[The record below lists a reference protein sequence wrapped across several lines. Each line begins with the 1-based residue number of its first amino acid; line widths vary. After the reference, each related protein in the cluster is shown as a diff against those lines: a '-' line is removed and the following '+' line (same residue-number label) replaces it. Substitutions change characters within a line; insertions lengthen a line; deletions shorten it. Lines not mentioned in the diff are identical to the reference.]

1 MNITAATLTNM
12 VKWKNDNASLK
23 KIKDGMKRL
32 KKEASGV
39 LDNSITPRSAASSV
53 KMAKQA
59 AQAQVSAI
67 SKVYNQASKVKSGF
81 GTGMVGTQSTKD
93 WAAVTAAQM
102 KQMNSVGKT
111 QSEAA
116 RQAKEAALADKKRL
130 AYRKGLKEA
139 TDRDIAATMKLK
151 NMSLDIARLDKLSA
165 GEKLKA
171 VTAAKALSQQYREQR
186 LDMKELNFEA
196 KRLLQTTRAIARS
209 EAQARKQ
216 PRQPRQPAGAK
227 GGRFGLAAGTGIASI
242 GAMVGGF
249 AAYSAAES
257 STDRAMLIKQM
268 QKQNVESFEAQ
279 ALVRYA
285 KKNNITKDPIDLL
298 KDINEKKAEL
308 TEMGKVNPKTGE
320 IQNGGEFADLYE
332 KLLKKTSISMSDI
345 KAMSPTAFM
354 VQVVESGK
362 QLKKTTGEMTYFLE
376 SIDEGSLFMDA
387 FKDQGKELVGTWE
400 GMRSKGQLLTDEQ
413 IEQLVQLRAFGQAV
427 GQAGQTLGDRF
438 SIALSE
444 AIGGSEGVGKSMK
457 DLTPLI
463 EALGTAVGKL
473 TLLISWIVSKLP
485 FLKSQE
491 EIRADSIKNHQ
502 ENLTKGGIRQWIA
515 EVGRDGMKAY
525 NGSSSSLTPQAM
537 IPTASSL
544 QPTPYQASATYAA
557 PKQTINV
564 MPAPVSLNINGDELK
579 GVFNLISENKIQE
592 YNNNTMNDLLSSYPA
607 R

>member
-1 MNITAATLTNM
+1 MNITAATLRNVIKFDT
-12 VKWKNDNASLK
+12 DIQSLK
-23 KIKDGMKRL
+23 RVKEQMKKLR
-32 KKEASGV
+32 KESIGTV
-39 LDNSITPRSAASSV
+39 GSITPASANKAVASAKAVASQQ
-53 KMAKQA
+53 MAA
-59 AQAQVSAI
+59 ARKI
-67 SKVYNQASKVKSGF
+67 YGQASKVNS
-81 GTGMVGTQSTKD
+81 TGILGKPHKD
-93 WAAVTAAQM
+93 WLQTSLAQTKAM
-102 KQMNSVGKT
+102 QQTGKA
-111 QSEAA
+111 QQEAT
-116 RQAKEAALADKKRL
+116 RQAKEAALAEKKRL
-130 AYRKGLKEA
+130 AYRKALKEA

-151 NMSLDIARLDKLSA
+151 NMALDIGRMDKLSA

-171 VTAAKALSQQYREQR
+171 VQAAKALSQQYREQR

-196 KRLLQTTRAIARS
+196 KRLLQTTRAISRS

-216 PRQPRQPAGAK
+216 PHQPRQPAGAK
-227 GGRFGLAAGTGIASI
+227 GGRFGLAAGTGMAGI

-257 STDRAMLIKQM
+257 STGRAMLIKQM

-279 ALVRYA
+279 SLIRYA

-332 KLLKKTSISMSDI
+332 KLLKKTSVSMDDI
-345 KAMSPTAFM
+345 KAMSPTEFM

-362 QLKKTTGEMTYFLE
+362 QLKKTNAEMTYFLE
-376 SIDEGSLFMDA
+376 GVDDASLFFDA
-387 FKDQGKELVGTWE
+387 FKDQGKELVNTWE
-400 GMRSKGQLLTDEQ
+400 DMDRKGQLLTSSEV
-413 IEQLVQLRAFGQAV
+413 EQLVQLRAFGQAV

-485 FLKSQE
+485 FLKTQG

-525 NGSSSSLTPQAM
+525 QPYANSLSPQAM
-537 IPTASSL
+537 IPSASSL
-544 QPTPYQASATYAA
+544 QPTPYQASATYQT

-564 MPAPVSLNINGDELK
+564 LPATVNLNIDGNKLE
-579 GVFNLISENKIQE
+579 GVFSVLADNKIQE

>member
-1 MNITAATLTNM
+1 MIITAATLRNI
-12 VKWKNDNASLK
+12 VRYDNDIQSLK
-23 KIKDGMKRL
+23 RVKEQMKKLR
-32 KKEASGV
+32 KESIGTV
-39 LDNSITPRSAASSV
+39 GSITPASANKAV
-53 KMAKQA
+53 ANAKAVANQQMAA
-59 AQAQVSAI
+59 MN
-67 SKVYNQASKVKSGF
+67 KVYNQGNKVKSGF
-81 GTGMVGTQSTKD
+81 GTDMVGKASTKD
-93 WAAVTAAQM
+93 WAAVTAQQM

-116 RQAKEAALADKKRL
+116 RQEKEAALAEKKRL
-130 AYRKGLKEA
+130 AYRKALKEA

-151 NMSLDIARLDKLSA
+151 NMTLDIARMDKLST
-165 GEKLKA
+165 GEKMKA
-171 VTAAKALSQQYREQR
+171 VQAAKALTQQYREQR

-196 KRLLQTTRAIARS
+196 KRLLQTTRAISRS

-216 PRQPRQPAGAK
+216 PRQPAVGAK
-227 GGRFGLAAGTGIASI
+227 GGRFGLAAGTGMAGIA
-242 GAMVGGF
+242 AMAGGF

-268 QKQNVESFEAQ
+268 QKQDVESFEAQ

-298 KDINEKKAEL
+298 KDINEKKSEL
-308 TEMGKVNPKTGE
+308 QLMGKPNPRTGE

-332 KLLKKTSISMSDI
+332 KLLKPTGVTMKQI
-345 KAMSPTAFM
+345 KDWSPTEFM

-362 QLKKTTGEMTYFLE
+362 HLKKTNAEMVFFLE
-376 SIDEGSLFMDA
+376 GVDDASLFFDA
-387 FKDQGKELVGTWE
+387 FKDQGKELVGTWLD
-400 GMRSKGQLLTDEQ
+400 MRSKGQLLTDEQ

-444 AIGGSEGVGKSMK
+444 AIGGSEGVGKSLK

-485 FLKSQE
+485 FLRSQE

-502 ENLTKGGIRQWIA
+502 ENLTKGGMRQWIA
-515 EVGRDGMKAY
+515 EIGRDGMKAY
-525 NGSSSSLTPQAM
+525 SGSSSSSLTPQAM

-544 QPTPYQASATYAA
+544 QPTPYQASSQY
-557 PKQTINV
+557 Q
-564 MPAPVSLNINGDELK
+564 APVNHITVKPAEVKLNIDSGKLE
-579 GVFNLISENKIQE
+579 GVFSVVASEHVSN
-592 YNNNTMNDLLSSYPA
+592 YNEQVLNDINTSYLN

>member
-1 MNITAATLTNM
+1 MNITAATLRNI
-12 VKWKNDNASLK
+12 VKFDTDIQSLK
-23 KIKDGMKRL
+23 RVKEQMKKLR
-32 KKEASGV
+32 KESIGTVGSISPASANKAV
-39 LDNSITPRSAASSV
+39 ASAKAV
-53 KMAKQA
+53 ANHQLA
-59 AQAQVSAI
+59 AI
-67 SKVYNQASKVKSGF
+67 SKVYNQANKVKSGF
-81 GTGMVGTQSTKD
+81 GIGMVGKASTKD

-111 QSEAA
+111 QSEAT
-116 RQAKEAALADKKRL
+116 RQAKEAAQADKKRL
-130 AYRKGLKEA
+130 AYRKALKEA

-227 GGRFGLAAGTGIASI
+227 GGRFGLAAGTGMAGI

-257 STDRAMLIKQM
+257 STDRALLIKQM

-285 KKNNITKDPIDLL
+285 KMNNITKDPIDLL

-332 KLLKKTSISMSDI
+332 KLLKPTGVTMKQI
-345 KAMSPTAFM
+345 KDWSPTELM

-362 QLKKTTGEMTYFLE
+362 QLKKTNAEMVFFLE
-376 SIDEGSLFMDA
+376 GVDDASLFMDA
-387 FKDQGKELVGTWE
+387 FKDQGKQLVGTWE
-400 GMRSKGQLLTDEQ
+400 DMRSKGQLLTDEQ

-444 AIGGSEGVGKSMK
+444 AIGGSEGVGKSLK

-491 EIRADSIKNHQ
+491 EIKADSLKNHE
-502 ENLTKGGIRQWIA
+502 ENLKAGGIRQWIA

>member
-1 MNITAATLTNM
+1 MNITAATLRNI
-12 VKWKNDNASLK
+12 VKFDTDIQSLK
-23 KIKDGMKRL
+23 RVKEQMKKLR
-32 KKEASGV
+32 KESIGTVGSISPASANKAV
-39 LDNSITPRSAASSV
+39 ASAKAV
-53 KMAKQA
+53 ANHQLA
-59 AQAQVSAI
+59 AI
-67 SKVYNQASKVKSGF
+67 SKVYNQANKVKSGF
-81 GTGMVGTQSTKD
+81 GIGMVGKASTKD

-111 QSEAA
+111 QSEAT
-116 RQAKEAALADKKRL
+116 RQAKEAAQADKKRL
-130 AYRKGLKEA
+130 AYRKALKEA

-227 GGRFGLAAGTGIASI
+227 GGRFGLAAGTGMAGI

-257 STDRAMLIKQM
+257 STDRALLIKQM

-285 KKNNITKDPIDLL
+285 KMNNITKDPIDLL

-332 KLLKKTSISMSDI
+332 KLLKPTGVTMKQI
-345 KAMSPTAFM
+345 KDWSPTELM
-354 VQVVESGK
+354 VQVVESGQ
-362 QLKKTTGEMTYFLE
+362 QLKKTNAEMVFFLE
-376 SIDEGSLFMDA
+376 GVDDASLFMDA
-387 FKDQGKELVGTWE
+387 FKDQGKQLVGTWE
-400 GMRSKGQLLTDEQ
+400 DMRSKGQLLTDEQ

-444 AIGGSEGVGKSMK
+444 AIGGSEGVGKSLK

-491 EIRADSIKNHQ
+491 EIKADSLKNHE
-502 ENLTKGGIRQWIA
+502 ENLKAGGIRQWIA

>member
-1 MNITAATLTNM
+1 
-12 VKWKNDNASLK
+12 
-23 KIKDGMKRL
+23 
-32 KKEASGV
+32 
-39 LDNSITPRSAASSV
+39 
-53 KMAKQA
+53 MA
-59 AQAQVSAI
+59 AI

-102 KQMNSVGKT
+102 KQMNSVGKS

-130 AYRKGLKEA
+130 AYRKALKEA
-139 TDRDIAATMKLK
+139 TDRDITATMKLK
-151 NMSLDIARLDKLSA
+151 NMALDIGRMDKLSA

-171 VTAAKALSQQYREQR
+171 VQAAKALSQQYREQR

-196 KRLLQTTRAIARS
+196 KRLLQTTKAIARS

-216 PRQPRQPAGAK
+216 PRQPAVGAK

-268 QKQNVESFEAQ
+268 QKQDVESFEAQ

-298 KDINEKKAEL
+298 KDINEKKSEL
-308 TEMGKVNPKTGE
+308 QLMGKVNPRTGE
-320 IQNGGEFADLYE
+320 IQSGGEMVDLYE
-332 KLLKKTSISMSDI
+332 KLLKPTGVTMDQI
-345 KAMSPTAFM
+345 KNWSPTELM
-354 VQVVESGK
+354 VQVVDSGR
-362 QLKKTTGEMTYFLE
+362 QLKKTNAEMTYFLE

-387 FKDQGKELVGTWE
+387 FKDQGKLLVGTWE
-400 GMRSKGQLLTDEQ
+400 DMDRKGQLLTSSEV
-413 IEQLVQLRAFGQAV
+413 EQLVKLREFGQAV

-438 SIALSE
+438 SIALAS
-444 AIGGSEGVGKSMK
+444 AVGGSEGVGKSLK

-485 FLKSQE
+485 FLKTQE
-491 EIRADSIKNHQ
+491 EIRADSLKNHE

-525 NGSSSSLTPQAM
+525 QPYANSLSPQAM

-544 QPTPYQASATYAA
+544 QPTPYQASSQY
-557 PKQTINV
+557 Q
-564 MPAPVSLNINGDELK
+564 APVNHITVKPADVHISTDVGRLE
-579 GVFNLISENKIQE
+579 GVFSVLADNKIASFEERQ
-592 YNNNTMNDLLSSYPA
+592 MNDLMTSFSA

>member
-1 MNITAATLTNM
+1 MSVNIQAAVLTNL
-12 VKWKNDNASLK
+12 VKWRSDNASLK
-23 KIKDGMKRL
+23 KIKDDMKRL
-32 KKEASGV
+32 KKEASGI
-39 LDNSITPRSAASSV
+39 LDNSITPKSAAHGV

-59 AQAQVSAI
+59 AQSQVSAMK
-67 SKVYNQASKVKSGF
+67 KVYGSAGVKGGL
-81 GTGMVGTQSTKD
+81 GTGMLGKPSKD
-93 WAAVTAAQM
+93 WLSTSLAQTKAM
-102 KQMNSVGKT
+102 EQTGKS
-111 QSEAA
+111 Q
-116 RQAKEAALADKKRL
+116 QAQTKATKEAALAEKKRL
-130 AYRKGLKEA
+130 AYRKALKEA

-151 NMSLDIARLDKLSA
+151 NMALAIGRMDKLSA

-171 VTAAKALSQQYREQR
+171 VTAAKALTQQYREQR

-209 EAQARKQ
+209 EAHARKQ
-216 PRQPRQPAGAK
+216 PRQPAAGAK
-227 GGRFGLAAGTGIASI
+227 GGRFGLAAGTGMAGI

-332 KLLKKTSISMSDI
+332 RLLKKTGVSMKEI

-362 QLKKTTGEMTYFLE
+362 QLKKTNAEMTYFLE
-376 SIDEGSLFMDA
+376 GVDDASLFFDA
-387 FKDQGKELVGTWE
+387 FKDQGKELVGTWRD
-400 GMRSKGQLLTDEQ
+400 MRSKGQLLTDEQ
-413 IEQLVQLRAFGQAV
+413 IEQLVKLREFGQAV
-427 GQAGQTLGDRF
+427 GLAGQTLGDRF

-444 AIGGSEGVGKSMK
+444 AINGSEGVGKSMK

-502 ENLTKGGIRQWIA
+502 ENLTKGGIRQFIA
-515 EVGRDGMKAY
+515 ELGRDGMKAY

-537 IPTASSL
+537 IPSASSL
-544 QPTPYQASATYAA
+544 QPTPYQASSQY
-557 PKQTINV
+557 Q
-564 MPAPVSLNINGDELK
+564 APVNHITVKPADVHISTDVGRLEGIFS
-579 GVFNLISENKIQE
+579 VISENSIND
-592 YNNNTMNDLLSSYPA
+592 YNNNILNDINSSYLN

>member
-1 MNITAATLTNM
+1 MNITAATLRNI
-12 VKWKNDNASLK
+12 VKFDTDIQSLK
-23 KIKDGMKRL
+23 RVKEQMKKLR
-32 KKEASGV
+32 KESIGTVGSISPASASKAV
-39 LDNSITPRSAASSV
+39 ASAKAV
-53 KMAKQA
+53 ANHQLA
-59 AQAQVSAI
+59 AI
-67 SKVYNQASKVKSGF
+67 SKVYNQANKVKSGF
-81 GTGMVGTQSTKD
+81 PTGMVGKASTKD

-111 QSEAA
+111 QSEAT
-116 RQAKEAALADKKRL
+116 RQAKEAAQADKKRL
-130 AYRKGLKEA
+130 AYRKGLKGA

-216 PRQPRQPAGAK
+216 PRQPAVGAK
-227 GGRFGLAAGTGIASI
+227 GGRFGLAAGTGMAGI
-242 GAMVGGF
+242 GAMVGGY

-257 STDRAMLIKQM
+257 STGRAMLIKQM
-268 QKQNVESFEAQ
+268 QKQDVESFEAQ

-308 TEMGKVNPKTGE
+308 TEMGKVNPRTGE

-332 KLLKKTSISMSDI
+332 KLLKKTGISMADI

-362 QLKKTTGEMTYFLE
+362 QLKKTNAEMTYFLE
-376 SIDEGSLFMDA
+376 GVDDASLFFDA
-387 FKDQGKELVGTWE
+387 FKDQGEQLVGTWID
-400 GMRSKGQLLTDEQ
+400 MRSKGQLLTDEQ

-427 GQAGQTLGDRF
+427 GQAGQTLGDKF

-491 EIRADSIKNHQ
+491 EIKAASIKNHE

-515 EVGRDGMKAY
+515 ELGRDGMKAY
-525 NGSSSSLTPQAM
+525 QPVANSLTPQAM

-544 QPTPYQASATYAA
+544 QPTPYQASATYQT
-557 PKQTINV
+557 PKQTIQI
-564 MPAPVSLNINGDELK
+564 MPSPVQLNINGDELK
-579 GVFNLISENKIQE
+579 GLFNLVADNKIQE

>member
-1 MNITAATLTNM
+1 MVITAATLRNIVRYDT
-12 VKWKNDNASLK
+12 DIQSLK
-23 KIKDGMKRL
+23 RIKEQMKKLRKESIGTVGSISPASANKAVASAKAVASQQVAAARKIYG
-32 KKEASGV
+32 
-39 LDNSITPRSAASSV
+39 
-53 KMAKQA
+53 
-59 AQAQVSAI
+59 
-67 SKVYNQASKVKSGF
+67 QASKVKSGF

-130 AYRKGLKEA
+130 AYRKALKEA

-216 PRQPRQPAGAK
+216 PRQPAVGAK
-227 GGRFGLAAGTGIASI
+227 GGRFGLAAGTGMAGI
-242 GAMVGGF
+242 GAMVGGY
-249 AAYSAAES
+249 AAYQAAES

-285 KKNNITKDPIDLL
+285 KMNNITKDPIDLL

-332 KLLKKTSISMSDI
+332 KLLKPTGVTMKQI
-345 KAMSPTAFM
+345 KDWSPTELM

-362 QLKKTTGEMTYFLE
+362 QLKKTNAEMVFFLE
-376 SIDEGSLFMDA
+376 GVDDASLFMDA
-387 FKDQGKELVGTWE
+387 FKDQGKQLVGTWE
-400 GMRSKGQLLTDEQ
+400 DMRSKGQLLTNSE
-413 IEQLVQLRAFGQAV
+413 IEQLVKLREFGQAV

-444 AIGGSEGVGKSMK
+444 AIGGSEGVGKSLK

-491 EIRADSIKNHQ
+491 EIRAASIKNHE

-515 EVGRDGMKAY
+515 ELGRDGMKAY
-525 NGSSSSLTPQAM
+525 QPVANSLTPQAR

-544 QPTPYQASATYAA
+544 QPTPYQASATYQT
-557 PKQTINV
+557 PKQTIQI

-579 GVFNLISENKIQE
+579 GVFNLVADNKIQE

>member
-1 MNITAATLTNM
+1 MSVNIQAAVLTNM
-12 VKWKNDNASLK
+12 VKWRSDTASLK
-23 KIKDGMKRL
+23 KVRDEMKKL
-32 KKEASGV
+32 KASASGV
-39 LDNSITPRSAASSV
+39 LDNSITPRSAANSI
-53 KMAKQA
+53 KLAKQS
-59 AQAQVSAI
+59 AQAQVSAMK
-67 SKVYNQASKVKSGF
+67 KVYGSAGVKGSL
-81 GTGMVGTQSTKD
+81 GTGMLGKPQKD
-93 WAAVTAAQM
+93 WLQTSLAQTKAM
-102 KQMNSVGKT
+102 EQTGKA
-111 QSEAA
+111 Q
-116 RQAKEAALADKKRL
+116 QAQTKATKEAALAEKKRL
-130 AYRKGLKEA
+130 AYRKALKEA
-139 TDRDIAATMKLK
+139 TDRDITATMKLK

-186 LDMKELNFEA
+186 LDIKELNFEA

-216 PRQPRQPAGAK
+216 PRQPAVGAK
-227 GGRFGLAAGTGIASI
+227 GGRFGLAAGTGAASI

-257 STDRAMLIKQM
+257 STSRAMLIKQM
-268 QKQNVESFEAQ
+268 QKQDVESFEAQ
-279 ALVRYA
+279 ALVRYT

-308 TEMGKVNPKTGE
+308 TEMGKVNPHTGE

-332 KLLKKTSISMSDI
+332 KLLKKTSVSMDDI
-345 KAMSPTAFM
+345 KAMSPTEFM

-362 QLKKTTGEMTYFLE
+362 QLKKTNAEMTYFLE
-376 SIDEGSLFMDA
+376 GVDDASLFFDA
-387 FKDQGKELVGTWE
+387 FKDQGKQLVGTWE
-400 GMRSKGQLLTDEQ
+400 DMDRKGQLLTDEQ

-444 AIGGSEGVGKSMK
+444 AIGGSEGVGKSLK

-491 EIRADSIKNHQ
+491 EIKADSLKNHE
-502 ENLTKGGIRQWIA
+502 ENLKAGGIRQWIA
-515 EVGRDGMKAY
+515 EIGRDGMKAY
-525 NGSSSSLTPQAM
+525 QPYANSLSPQAM
-537 IPTASSL
+537 IPSTSSL
-544 QPTPYQASATYAA
+544 QPTPYQASSQY
-557 PKQTINV
+557 Q
-564 MPAPVSLNINGDELK
+564 APVNHITVKPADVKLNIDSGKLE
-579 GVFNLISENKIQE
+579 GVFSVIASEHVSN
-592 YNNNTMNDLLSSYPA
+592 YNEQVLNDINTSYLN

>member
-1 MNITAATLTNM
+1 MNITAATLRNI
-12 VKWKNDNASLK
+12 VKFDTDIQSLK
-23 KIKDGMKRL
+23 RVKEQMKKLR
-32 KKEASGV
+32 KESIGTVGSISPASASKAV
-39 LDNSITPRSAASSV
+39 ASAKAV
-53 KMAKQA
+53 ANHQLA
-59 AQAQVSAI
+59 AI
-67 SKVYNQASKVKSGF
+67 SKVYNQANKVKSGF
-81 GTGMVGTQSTKD
+81 PTGMVGKASTKD

-111 QSEAA
+111 QSEAT
-116 RQAKEAALADKKRL
+116 RQAKEAAQADKKRL

-216 PRQPRQPAGAK
+216 PRQPAVGAK
-227 GGRFGLAAGTGIASI
+227 GGRFGLAAGTGMAGI
-242 GAMVGGF
+242 GAMVGGY

-257 STDRAMLIKQM
+257 STGRAMLIKQM
-268 QKQNVESFEAQ
+268 QKQDVESFEAQ

-308 TEMGKVNPKTGE
+308 TEMGKVNPRTGE

-332 KLLKKTSISMSDI
+332 KLLKKTGISMADI

-362 QLKKTTGEMTYFLE
+362 QLKKTNAEMTYFLE
-376 SIDEGSLFMDA
+376 GVDDASLFFDA
-387 FKDQGKELVGTWE
+387 FKDQGEQLVGTWE
-400 GMRSKGQLLTDEQ
+400 DMRSKGQLLTNSE
-413 IEQLVQLRAFGQAV
+413 IEQLVKLREFGQAV

-491 EIRADSIKNHQ
+491 EIKAASIKNHE

-515 EVGRDGMKAY
+515 ELGRDGMKAY
-525 NGSSSSLTPQAM
+525 NGSSSSLTPQAI
-537 IPTASSL
+537 IPTKSSL
-544 QPTPYQASATYAA
+544 QPTPYQPSSAYAA

-564 MPAPVSLNINGDELK
+564 MPAPVSLQIDGNKLE
-579 GVFNLISENKIQE
+579 GVFNLISENNINS
-592 YNNNTMNDLLSSYPA
+592 YNDRQMNDLMTSYPA

>member
-1 MNITAATLTNM
+1 MNITAATLRNI
-12 VKWKNDNASLK
+12 VKFDTDIQSLK
-23 KIKDGMKRL
+23 RVKEQMKKLR
-32 KKEASGV
+32 KESIGTVGSISPASASKAV
-39 LDNSITPRSAASSV
+39 ASAKAV
-53 KMAKQA
+53 ANHQLA
-59 AQAQVSAI
+59 AI
-67 SKVYNQASKVKSGF
+67 SKVYNQANKVKSGF
-81 GTGMVGTQSTKD
+81 GTGMVGKASTKD

-111 QSEAA
+111 QSEAT
-116 RQAKEAALADKKRL
+116 RQAKEAAQADKKRL
-130 AYRKGLKEA
+130 AYRKALKEA

-227 GGRFGLAAGTGIASI
+227 GGRFGLAAGTGMAGI

-257 STDRAMLIKQM
+257 STDRALLIKQM

-298 KDINEKKAEL
+298 KDINEKKSEL
-308 TEMGKVNPKTGE
+308 QLMGKVNPRTGE
-320 IQNGGEFADLYE
+320 IQNGGEFSDLYE
-332 KLLKKTSISMSDI
+332 KLLKPTGVTMKQI
-345 KAMSPTAFM
+345 KDWSPTEFM

-362 QLKKTTGEMTYFLE
+362 QLKKTNAEMVFFLE
-376 SIDEGSLFMDA
+376 GVDDASLFMDA
-387 FKDQGKELVGTWE
+387 FKDQGKQLVNTWE
-400 GMRSKGQLLTDEQ
+400 DMRSKGQLLTNSE
-413 IEQLVQLRAFGQAV
+413 IEQLVKLREFGQAV

-438 SIALSE
+438 SIALAS
-444 AIGGSEGVGKSMK
+444 AVGGSEGVGKSMK

-485 FLKSQE
+485 FLRSQE

-525 NGSSSSLTPQAM
+525 QPYANNMTPQAM
-537 IPTASSL
+537 VPTASSL
-544 QPTPYQASATYAA
+544 QPTPYQASATYQT

-564 MPAPVSLNINGDELK
+564 MPSPVSLNINGDELK
-579 GVFNLISENKIQE
+579 GVFSLIADNKINS
-592 YNNNTMNDLLSSYPA
+592 YNDNVLNDINTSYLNK
-607 R
+607 

>member
-1 MNITAATLTNM
+1 MSINIRAATLTNL
-12 VKWKNDNASLK
+12 VKWRSDSTSLK
-23 KIKDGMKRL
+23 KIKDDMKKLR
-32 KKEASGV
+32 KEASGI
-39 LDNSITPRSAASSV
+39 LDNSITPRSANKAV
-53 KMAKQA
+53 ANAKAVANQQMAA
-59 AQAQVSAI
+59 MN
-67 SKVYNQASKVKSGF
+67 KVYNQGNKVKSGLPSML
-81 GTGMVGTQSTKD
+81 GKPSKD
-93 WAAVTAAQM
+93 WLQTSLLQS
-102 KQMNSVGKT
+102 KQMEQTGKA
-111 QSEAA
+111 Q
-116 RQAKEAALADKKRL
+116 QAQTKATKEAAIADKKRL
-130 AYRKGLKEA
+130 AYRKALKEA

-151 NMSLDIARLDKLSA
+151 NMTLDIARMDKLST
-165 GEKLKA
+165 GEKMKA
-171 VTAAKALSQQYREQR
+171 VQAAKALTQQYREQR

-196 KRLLQTTRAIARS
+196 KRLLQTTRAISRS

-216 PRQPRQPAGAK
+216 PRQPAVGAK
-227 GGRFGLAAGTGIASI
+227 GGRFGLAAGTGMAGIA
-242 GAMVGGF
+242 AMAGGF

-257 STDRAMLIKQM
+257 STSRAMLIKQM
-268 QKQNVESFEAQ
+268 QKQDVESFEAQ
-279 ALVRYA
+279 ALVQYSKR
-285 KKNNITKDPIDLL
+285 NNITKDPIDLL

-332 KLLKKTSISMSDI
+332 RLLKKTGISMSDI
-345 KAMSPTAFM
+345 KAMSPTEFM

-362 QLKKTTGEMTYFLE
+362 QLKKTNAEMVFFLE
-376 SIDEGSLFMDA
+376 GVDDASLFFDA
-387 FKDQGKELVGTWE
+387 FKDQGKELVGTWRD
-400 GMRSKGQLLTDEQ
+400 MRSKGQLLTDEQ

-444 AIGGSEGVGKSMK
+444 AIGGSEGVGKSLK

-525 NGSSSSLTPQAM
+525 SGSSSSLTPQAM

-544 QPTPYQASATYAA
+544 QPTPYQASSQY
-557 PKQTINV
+557 Q
-564 MPAPVSLNINGDELK
+564 APVNHITVKPADVHISTDVGRLE
-579 GVFNLISENKIQE
+579 GVFSVLADNKIAS
-592 YNNNTMNDLLSSYPA
+592 YNDRQINDLMTSYPA
-607 R
+607 Y

>member
-1 MNITAATLTNM
+1 MIITAATLRNVVRYDT
-12 VKWKNDNASLK
+12 DIQSLK
-23 KIKDGMKRL
+23 RIKEQMKKLRKESIGTVGSISPASANKAVASAKAVASQQVAAARKIYG
-32 KKEASGV
+32 
-39 LDNSITPRSAASSV
+39 
-53 KMAKQA
+53 
-59 AQAQVSAI
+59 
-67 SKVYNQASKVKSGF
+67 QASKVKSGF

-130 AYRKGLKEA
+130 AYRKALKEA

-151 NMSLDIARLDKLSA
+151 NMALDIGRMDKLSA

-171 VTAAKALSQQYREQR
+171 VQAAKALSQQYREQR

-216 PRQPRQPAGAK
+216 PRQPAVGAK
-227 GGRFGLAAGTGIASI
+227 GGRFGLAAGTGMAGI

-268 QKQNVESFEAQ
+268 QKQDVESFEAQ

-320 IQNGGEFADLYE
+320 IQNGGEFVDLYE
-332 KLLKKTSISMSDI
+332 KLLKKTGISMADI

-387 FKDQGKELVGTWE
+387 FKDQGKELVNTWE
-400 GMRSKGQLLTDEQ
+400 NMRSKGQLLTNSE
-413 IEQLVQLRAFGQAV
+413 IEQLVKLREFGQAV

-525 NGSSSSLTPQAM
+525 QPYANSLSPQAM
-537 IPTASSL
+537 IPTKSSL
-544 QPTPYQASATYAA
+544 QPTPYQASATYQT

-564 MPAPVSLNINGDELK
+564 MPAPVSIQIDGNKLE
-579 GVFNLISENKIQE
+579 GVFSVLADNKI
-592 YNNNTMNDLLSSYPA
+592 SSYNDNILNDINSSYLA
-607 R
+607 K

>member
-1 MNITAATLTNM
+1 MNITAATLRNI
-12 VKWKNDNASLK
+12 VKFDTDIQSLK
-23 KIKDGMKRL
+23 RVKEQMKKLR
-32 KKEASGV
+32 KESIGTVGSISPASASKAV
-39 LDNSITPRSAASSV
+39 ASAKAV
-53 KMAKQA
+53 ANHQLA
-59 AQAQVSAI
+59 AI
-67 SKVYNQASKVKSGF
+67 SKVYNQANKVKSGF
-81 GTGMVGTQSTKD
+81 GTGMVGKASTKD

-111 QSEAA
+111 QSEAT
-116 RQAKEAALADKKRL
+116 RQAKEAAQADKKRL
-130 AYRKGLKEA
+130 AYRKALKEA

-227 GGRFGLAAGTGIASI
+227 GGRFGLAAGTGMAGI
-242 GAMVGGF
+242 GAMVGGY
-249 AAYSAAES
+249 AAYQAAES

-308 TEMGKVNPKTGE
+308 TEMGKVNPRTGE
-320 IQNGGEFADLYE
+320 IQNGGNFADLYE
-332 KLLKKTSISMSDI
+332 KLLKKTGISMSDI
-345 KAMSPTAFM
+345 KAMSPTEFL

-362 QLKKTTGEMTYFLE
+362 QLKKTNAEMTYFLE

-387 FKDQGKELVGTWE
+387 FKDQGKELVGTWRD
-400 GMRSKGQLLTDEQ
+400 MRSKGQLLTNSE
-413 IEQLVQLRAFGQAV
+413 IEQLVKLREFGQAV

-438 SIALSE
+438 SIALAS
-444 AIGGSEGVGKSMK
+444 AVGGSEGVGKSMK

-491 EIRADSIKNHQ
+491 EIKADSLKNHE
-502 ENLTKGGIRQWIA
+502 ENLKAGGIRQWIA

-544 QPTPYQASATYAA
+544 QPTPYQPSSTYAA

-564 MPAPVSLNINGDELK
+564 MPAPVSLQIDGNKLE
-579 GVFNLISENKIQE
+579 GVFNLISENNINS
-592 YNNNTMNDLLSSYPA
+592 YNDRQMNDLMTSYPA

>member
-1 MNITAATLTNM
+1 MIITAATLRNI
-12 VKWKNDNASLK
+12 VKYDTDIQSLK
-23 KIKDGMKRL
+23 RAKELMKKLR
-32 KKEASGV
+32 KESIGTV
-39 LDNSITPRSAASSV
+39 GSITPASANKAVANAKAVASQQ
-53 KMAKQA
+53 MAAMGK
-59 AQAQVSAI
+59 I
-67 SKVYNQASKVKSGF
+67 YGQASKVKSGF
-81 GTGMVGTQSTKD
+81 ATGMVGKVSSKD
-93 WAAVTAAQM
+93 WAAVTAQQM

-116 RQAKEAALADKKRL
+116 RQAKEAALAEKKRL
-130 AYRKGLKEA
+130 AYRKALKEA

-151 NMSLDIARLDKLSA
+151 NMTLDIARMDKLST
-165 GEKLKA
+165 GEKMKA
-171 VTAAKALSQQYREQR
+171 VQAAKALTQQYREQR

-196 KRLLQTTRAIARS
+196 KRLLQTTRAISRS

-216 PRQPRQPAGAK
+216 PRQPAVGAK
-227 GGRFGLAAGTGIASI
+227 GGRFGLAAGTGMAGIA
-242 GAMVGGF
+242 AMAGGY

-268 QKQNVESFEAQ
+268 QKQDVESFEAQ

-298 KDINEKKAEL
+298 KDINEKKSEL
-308 TEMGKVNPKTGE
+308 QLMGKPNPRTGE

-332 KLLKKTSISMSDI
+332 KLLKPTGVTMKQI
-345 KAMSPTAFM
+345 KDWSPTEFM

-362 QLKKTTGEMTYFLE
+362 KLKKTNAEMVFFLE
-376 SIDEGSLFMDA
+376 GVDDASLFFDA

-400 GMRSKGQLLTDEQ
+400 DMRSKGQLLTDEQ

-444 AIGGSEGVGKSMK
+444 AIGGSEGVGKSLK

-463 EALGTAVGKL
+463 ESLGTAVGKL

-485 FLKSQE
+485 FLKTQE

-515 EVGRDGMKAY
+515 EMGRDGMKAY
-525 NGSSSSLTPQAM
+525 SGSSSSLTPQAM

-544 QPTPYQASATYAA
+544 QPTPYQASSQY
-557 PKQTINV
+557 Q
-564 MPAPVSLNINGDELK
+564 APVNHITVKPADVHISTDVGRLE
-579 GVFNLISENKIQE
+579 GVFSVLADNKIAS
-592 YNNNTMNDLLSSYPA
+592 YNDRQINDLMTSYPA
-607 R
+607 Y

>member
-1 MNITAATLTNM
+1 MNITAATLRNVIKFDT
-12 VKWKNDNASLK
+12 DIQSLK
-23 KIKDGMKRL
+23 KVKEQMKKLR
-32 KKEASGV
+32 KESIGTVGSISPASANKV
-39 LDNSITPRSAASSV
+39 ISSAKAV
-53 KMAKQA
+53 A
-59 AQAQVSAI
+59 AQQMSAI
-67 SKVYNQASKVKSGF
+67 SKVYNQANKVKSSF
-81 GTGMVGTQSTKD
+81 GTGMVGTPSTKD

-111 QSEAA
+111 QSEAT
-116 RQAKEAALADKKRL
+116 RQAKEAAIADKKRL
-130 AYRKGLKEA
+130 AYRKALKEA

-151 NMSLDIARLDKLSA
+151 NMALDIGKMDKLSA

-171 VTAAKALSQQYREQR
+171 VTAAKALTQQYREQR

-216 PRQPRQPAGAK
+216 PRQPAGAK
-227 GGRFGLAAGTGIASI
+227 GGRFGLAAGTGMAGI
-242 GAMVGGF
+242 GAMVGGY

-257 STDRAMLIKQM
+257 STNRAMLIKQM

-279 ALVRYA
+279 SLIRYA

-332 KLLKKTSISMSDI
+332 RLLKKTGISMADI
-345 KAMSPTAFM
+345 KAMSPTEFM

-362 QLKKTTGEMTYFLE
+362 QLKKTNAEMTYFLE
-376 SIDEGSLFMDA
+376 GVDDASLFMDA
-387 FKDQGKELVGTWE
+387 FKDQGKQLVGTWE
-400 GMRSKGQLLTDEQ
+400 DMRDKGQLLTNSE
-413 IEQLVQLRAFGQAV
+413 IEQLVKLREFGQAV

-463 EALGTAVGKL
+463 ESLGTAVGKL

-485 FLKSQE
+485 FLKSQG
-491 EIRADSIKNHQ
+491 EIRAASLKTHQ

-525 NGSSSSLTPQAM
+525 QPYANSLSPQAM

-544 QPTPYQASATYAA
+544 QPQPYQPSAAYT
-557 PKQTINV
+557 
-564 MPAPVSLNINGDELK
+564 APVNHITVKPADVHISTDVGRLE
-579 GVFNLISENKIQE
+579 GVFSVLADNKIASYDERQ
-592 YNNNTMNDLLSSYPA
+592 MNDLMTSFSA

>member
-1 MNITAATLTNM
+1 MNITAATLRNI
-12 VKWKNDNASLK
+12 VKFDTDIQSLK
-23 KIKDGMKRL
+23 RVKEQMKKLR
-32 KKEASGV
+32 KESIGTVGSISPASASKAV
-39 LDNSITPRSAASSV
+39 ASAKAV
-53 KMAKQA
+53 ANHQLA
-59 AQAQVSAI
+59 AI
-67 SKVYNQASKVKSGF
+67 SKVYNQANKVKSGF
-81 GTGMVGTQSTKD
+81 PTGMVGKASTKD

-111 QSEAA
+111 QSEAT
-116 RQAKEAALADKKRL
+116 RQAKEAAQADKKRL

-216 PRQPRQPAGAK
+216 PRQPAVGAK
-227 GGRFGLAAGTGIASI
+227 GGRFGLAAGTGMAGI
-242 GAMVGGF
+242 GAMVGGY

-257 STDRAMLIKQM
+257 STGRAMLIKQM
-268 QKQNVESFEAQ
+268 QKQDVESFEAQ

-308 TEMGKVNPKTGE
+308 TEMGKVNPRTGE

-332 KLLKKTSISMSDI
+332 KLLKKTGISMADI

-362 QLKKTTGEMTYFLE
+362 QLKKTNAEMTYFLE
-376 SIDEGSLFMDA
+376 GVDDASLFFDA
-387 FKDQGKELVGTWE
+387 FKDQGEQLVGTWID
-400 GMRSKGQLLTDEQ
+400 MRSKGQLLTDEQ

-427 GQAGQTLGDRF
+427 GQAGQTLGDKF

-491 EIRADSIKNHQ
+491 EIKAASIKNHE

-515 EVGRDGMKAY
+515 ELGRDGMKAY
-525 NGSSSSLTPQAM
+525 QPVANSLTPQAM

-544 QPTPYQASATYAA
+544 QPTPYQASATYQT
-557 PKQTINV
+557 PKQTIQI
-564 MPAPVSLNINGDELK
+564 MPSPVQLNINGDELK
-579 GVFNLISENKIQE
+579 GLFNLVADNKIQE

>member
-1 MNITAATLTNM
+1 MSVNIQAAVLTNM
-12 VKWKNDNASLK
+12 VRWRSDTASLK
-23 KIKDGMKRL
+23 KIKDEMKKL
-32 KKEASGV
+32 KASASGI
-39 LDNSITPRSAASSV
+39 LDNAVSPRSAANSV
-53 KMAKQA
+53 EIAKQS
-59 AQAQVSAI
+59 AQAQVSAMK
-67 SKVYNQASKVKSGF
+67 KVYGSAGAKANLSSGML
-81 GTGMVGTQSTKD
+81 GKPHKD
-93 WAAVTAAQM
+93 WLETSLAQTAAMEQT
-102 KQMNSVGKT
+102 GKAQQAQT
-111 QSEAA
+111 KA
-116 RQAKEAALADKKRL
+116 AKEAAIADKKRL
-130 AYRKGLKEA
+130 AYRKALKEA

-151 NMSLDIARLDKLSA
+151 NMTLDIARMDKLST
-165 GEKLKA
+165 GEKMKA
-171 VTAAKALSQQYREQR
+171 VQAAKALTQQYREQR

-196 KRLLQTTRAIARS
+196 KRLLQTTRAISRS

-216 PRQPRQPAGAK
+216 PRQPAVGAK
-227 GGRFGLAAGTGIASI
+227 GGRFGLAAGTGMAGIA
-242 GAMVGGF
+242 AMAGGF

-257 STDRAMLIKQM
+257 STSRAMLIKQM

-279 ALVRYA
+279 SLIRYA
-285 KKNNITKDPIDLL
+285 SKNNITKDPIDLL

-332 KLLKKTSISMSDI
+332 KLLKKTGISMADI
-345 KAMSPTAFM
+345 KAMSPTEFM

-362 QLKKTTGEMTYFLE
+362 QLKKTNAEMVFFLE
-376 SIDEGSLFMDA
+376 GVDDASLFMDA
-387 FKDQGKELVGTWE
+387 FKDQGKELVGTWRD
-400 GMRSKGQLLTDEQ
+400 MRSKGQLLTDEQ

-444 AIGGSEGVGKSMK
+444 AIGGSEGVGKSLK

-525 NGSSSSLTPQAM
+525 SGSSSSLTPQAM
-537 IPTASSL
+537 IPTASSSL
-544 QPTPYQASATYAA
+544 QPTPYQASATYQT

-564 MPAPVSLNINGDELK
+564 LPAPVSLNIDGNKLE
-579 GVFNLISENKIQE
+579 GVFNLISENNINS
-592 YNNNTMNDLLSSYPA
+592 YNDRQMNDLMTSYPA

>member
-1 MNITAATLTNM
+1 MNITAATLRNVIKFDT
-12 VKWKNDNASLK
+12 DIQSLK
-23 KIKDGMKRL
+23 RVKEHMKKL
-32 KKEASGV
+32 KASSSGI
-39 LDNSITPRSAASSV
+39 LGNSITPKSAANSV
-53 KMAKQA
+53 KMAKQSA
-59 AQAQVSAI
+59 EAQVSAMK
-67 SKVYNQASKVKSGF
+67 KVYGSAGVKGGF
-81 GTGMVGTQSTKD
+81 GTGVLGKPSKD
-93 WAAVTAAQM
+93 WLQTSLLQS
-102 KQMNSVGKT
+102 KQMQQTGKA
-111 QSEAA
+111 QQEAT
-116 RQAKEAALADKKRL
+116 RQAKEAVQADKKRV
-130 AYRKGLKEA
+130 AYRKALKEA

-227 GGRFGLAAGTGIASI
+227 GGRFGLAAGTGMAGI

-268 QKQNVESFEAQ
+268 QKQDVESFEAQ

-298 KDINEKKAEL
+298 KDINEKKSEL
-308 TEMGKVNPKTGE
+308 QLMGKVNPRTGE
-320 IQNGGEFADLYE
+320 IQNGGEFSDLYE
-332 KLLKKTSISMSDI
+332 KLLKPTGVTMKQI
-345 KAMSPTAFM
+345 KDWSPTAFM

-362 QLKKTTGEMTYFLE
+362 QLKKTNAEMTYFLE

-387 FKDQGKELVGTWE
+387 FKDQGKQLVGTWE
-400 GMRSKGQLLTDEQ
+400 DMDRKGQLLTSSEV
-413 IEQLVQLRAFGQAV
+413 EQLVKLREFGQAV

-444 AIGGSEGVGKSMK
+444 AIGGSEGVGKSLK

-491 EIRADSIKNHQ
+491 EIKADSLKNHE

-515 EVGRDGMKAY
+515 ELGRDGMKAY
-525 NGSSSSLTPQAM
+525 QPVANSLTPQA
-537 IPTASSL
+537 
-544 QPTPYQASATYAA
+544 
-557 PKQTINV
+557 
-564 MPAPVSLNINGDELK
+564 
-579 GVFNLISENKIQE
+579 
-592 YNNNTMNDLLSSYPA
+592 
-607 R
+607 

>member
-1 MNITAATLTNM
+1 MNITAATLRNI
-12 VKWKNDNASLK
+12 VKFDTDIQSLK
-23 KIKDGMKRL
+23 RVKEQMKKLR
-32 KKEASGV
+32 KESIGTVGSISPASANKAV
-39 LDNSITPRSAASSV
+39 ASAKAV
-53 KMAKQA
+53 ANQQMA
-59 AQAQVSAI
+59 AI
-67 SKVYNQASKVKSGF
+67 SKVYNQANKVKSGF
-81 GTGMVGTQSTKD
+81 GTGMVGKASTKD

-111 QSEAA
+111 QSEAT
-116 RQAKEAALADKKRL
+116 RQAKEAAQADKKRL
-130 AYRKGLKEA
+130 AYRKALKEA
-139 TDRDIAATMKLK
+139 TDRDITATMKLK
-151 NMSLDIARLDKLSA
+151 NMALDIGRMDKLSA

-209 EAQARKQ
+209 EAHARKQ
-216 PRQPRQPAGAK
+216 PRQPVDAK
-227 GGRFGLAAGTGIASI
+227 GGRFGLAAGTGMAGI

-279 ALVRYA
+279 ALIRYA

-308 TEMGKVNPKTGE
+308 TEMGKVNPRTGE

-332 KLLKKTSISMSDI
+332 KLLKKTGISMSDI
-345 KAMSPTAFM
+345 KAMSPTEFM

-362 QLKKTTGEMTYFLE
+362 QLKKTNAEMVFFLE
-376 SIDEGSLFMDA
+376 GVDDASLFMDA
-387 FKDQGKELVGTWE
+387 FKDQGRQLVGTWE
-400 GMRSKGQLLTDEQ
+400 DMRSKGQLLTNSE
-413 IEQLVQLRAFGQAV
+413 IEQLVKLREFGQAV

-444 AIGGSEGVGKSMK
+444 AIGGSEGVGKSLK

-485 FLKSQE
+485 FLRSQE

-525 NGSSSSLTPQAM
+525 QPYANNMTPQVM

-544 QPTPYQASATYAA
+544 QPTPYQASSQY
-557 PKQTINV
+557 Q
-564 MPAPVSLNINGDELK
+564 APVNHITVKPADVKLNIDSGKLE
-579 GVFNLISENKIQE
+579 GVFSVIASEHVSN
-592 YNNNTMNDLLSSYPA
+592 YNEQVLNDINTSYLN

>member
-1 MNITAATLTNM
+1 MIITAATLRNI
-12 VKWKNDNASLK
+12 VKYDTDIQSLK
-23 KIKDGMKRL
+23 RVKEQMKKLR
-32 KKEASGV
+32 KESIGTVGSISPASASKAV
-39 LDNSITPRSAASSV
+39 ASAKAVASQQ
-53 KMAKQA
+53 M
-59 AQAQVSAI
+59 SAI
-67 SKVYNQASKVKSGF
+67 SKVYNQANKVKSGF
-81 GTGMVGTQSTKD
+81 GTGMVGKASTKD

-116 RQAKEAALADKKRL
+116 RQAKEAAQADKKRL
-130 AYRKGLKEA
+130 AYRKALKEA

-216 PRQPRQPAGAK
+216 PRQPAVGAK
-227 GGRFGLAAGTGIASI
+227 GGRFGLAAGTGMAGI

-332 KLLKKTSISMSDI
+332 RLLKKTGISMSDI
-345 KAMSPTAFM
+345 KAMSPTEFM

-362 QLKKTTGEMTYFLE
+362 QLKKTNAELVFFLE
-376 SIDEGSLFMDA
+376 GVDDASLFMDA
-387 FKDQGKELVGTWE
+387 FKDQGKELVNTWE
-400 GMRSKGQLLTDEQ
+400 DMRSKGQLLTDEQ

-485 FLKSQE
+485 FLKTQE
-491 EIRADSIKNHQ
+491 EIKADSIKNHQ

-525 NGSSSSLTPQAM
+525 QPYANSLSPQAM
-537 IPTASSL
+537 IPTTSSL

-579 GVFNLISENKIQE
+579 GVFNLVADNKIQE

>member
-1 MNITAATLTNM
+1 MVITAATLRNIVRYDTDIQSLNRIKEQM
-12 VKWKNDNASLK
+12 KKLRKESIGTVGSISPASANK
-23 KIKDGMKRL
+23 AVASAKAVASQQVAAARKIYG
-32 KKEASGV
+32 
-39 LDNSITPRSAASSV
+39 
-53 KMAKQA
+53 
-59 AQAQVSAI
+59 
-67 SKVYNQASKVKSGF
+67 QASKVKSGF

-130 AYRKGLKEA
+130 AYRKALKEA

-227 GGRFGLAAGTGIASI
+227 GGRFGLAAGTGMAGI

-249 AAYSAAES
+249 AAYQAAES

-285 KKNNITKDPIDLL
+285 KMNNITKDPIDLL

-332 KLLKKTSISMSDI
+332 RLLKKTGVSMKEI

-362 QLKKTTGEMTYFLE
+362 QLKKTNAEMTYFLE

-387 FKDQGKELVGTWE
+387 FKDQGKQLVGTWE
-400 GMRSKGQLLTDEQ
+400 DMRSKGQLLTNSE
-413 IEQLVQLRAFGQAV
+413 IEQLVKLREFGQAV

-525 NGSSSSLTPQAM
+525 QPYANSLSPQAM
-537 IPTASSL
+537 IPTKSSL
-544 QPTPYQASATYAA
+544 QPTPYQASATYQT

-564 MPAPVSLNINGDELK
+564 MPAPVSIQIDGNKLE
-579 GVFNLISENKIQE
+579 GVFSLIADNKI
-592 YNNNTMNDLLSSYPA
+592 SSYNDNILNDINSSYLA
-607 R
+607 K

>member
-1 MNITAATLTNM
+1 MIITAATLRNI
-12 VKWKNDNASLK
+12 VKFDTDIQSLK
-23 KIKDGMKRL
+23 RVKEQMKKLR
-32 KKEASGV
+32 KESIGTVGSISPASASKAV
-39 LDNSITPRSAASSV
+39 ASAKAV
-53 KMAKQA
+53 ANHQLA
-59 AQAQVSAI
+59 AI
-67 SKVYNQASKVKSGF
+67 SKVYNQANKVKSGF
-81 GTGMVGTQSTKD
+81 GTGMVGKASTKD

-111 QSEAA
+111 QSEAT
-116 RQAKEAALADKKRL
+116 RQAKEAAQADKKRL
-130 AYRKGLKEA
+130 AYRKALKEA

-227 GGRFGLAAGTGIASI
+227 GGRFGLAAGTGMAGI

-257 STDRAMLIKQM
+257 STDRALLIKQM

-298 KDINEKKAEL
+298 KDINEKKSEL
-308 TEMGKVNPKTGE
+308 QLMGKVNPRTGE
-320 IQNGGEFADLYE
+320 IQNGGEFSDLYE
-332 KLLKKTSISMSDI
+332 KLLKPTGVTMKQI
-345 KAMSPTAFM
+345 KDWSPTEFM

-362 QLKKTTGEMTYFLE
+362 QLKKTNAEMVFFLE
-376 SIDEGSLFMDA
+376 GVDDASLFMDA
-387 FKDQGKELVGTWE
+387 FKDQGKQLVNTWE
-400 GMRSKGQLLTDEQ
+400 DMRSKGQLLTNSE
-413 IEQLVQLRAFGQAV
+413 IEQLVKLREFGQAV

-444 AIGGSEGVGKSMK
+444 AIGGSEGVGKSLK

-485 FLKSQE
+485 FLRSQE

-525 NGSSSSLTPQAM
+525 QPYANNMTPQAM
-537 IPTASSL
+537 VPTASSL
-544 QPTPYQASATYAA
+544 QPTPYQASSQY
-557 PKQTINV
+557 Q
-564 MPAPVSLNINGDELK
+564 APVNHITVKPADVHISTDVGRLE
-579 GVFNLISENKIQE
+579 GVFSVISENSINS
-592 YNNNTMNDLLSSYPA
+592 YNDRQLNDLMTSYPA

>member
-1 MNITAATLTNM
+1 MIITAATLRNI
-12 VKWKNDNASLK
+12 VRYDNDIQSLK
-23 KIKDGMKRL
+23 RVKEQMKKLR
-32 KKEASGV
+32 KESIGTV
-39 LDNSITPRSAASSV
+39 GSITPASANKAV
-53 KMAKQA
+53 ANAKAVANQQMAA
-59 AQAQVSAI
+59 MN
-67 SKVYNQASKVKSGF
+67 KVYNQGNKVKSGF

-116 RQAKEAALADKKRL
+116 RQAKEVALAEKKRL
-130 AYRKGLKEA
+130 AYRKARKEA

-151 NMSLDIARLDKLSA
+151 NMTLDIARMDKLST
-165 GEKLKA
+165 GEKMKA
-171 VTAAKALSQQYREQR
+171 VQAAKALTQQYREQR

-196 KRLLQTTRAIARS
+196 KRLLQTTRAISRS

-216 PRQPRQPAGAK
+216 PRQPAVGAK
-227 GGRFGLAAGTGIASI
+227 GGRFGLAAGTGMAGIA
-242 GAMVGGF
+242 AMAGGY

-257 STDRAMLIKQM
+257 STDRAMLIKQI
-268 QKQNVESFEAQ
+268 QKQDVESFEAQ

-298 KDINEKKAEL
+298 KDINEKKSEL
-308 TEMGKVNPKTGE
+308 QLMGKVNPRTGE

-332 KLLKKTSISMSDI
+332 KLLKPTGVTMKQI
-345 KAMSPTAFM
+345 KDWSPTEFLI
-354 VQVVESGK
+354 QVVDSGK
-362 QLKKTTGEMTYFLE
+362 QLKKTNAEMTYFLE
-376 SIDEGSLFMDA
+376 GVDDASLFLGA
-387 FKDQGKELVGTWE
+387 FKDQGKELVNTWE
-400 GMRSKGQLLTDEQ
+400 DMRSKGQLLTSSEV
-413 IEQLVQLRAFGQAV
+413 EQLVQLRAFGQAV

-444 AIGGSEGVGKSMK
+444 AIGGSEGVGKSLK

-485 FLKSQE
+485 FLKTQE

-515 EVGRDGMKAY
+515 EIGRDGMKAY
-525 NGSSSSLTPQAM
+525 SGSSSSLTPQAM
-537 IPTASSL
+537 IPTASSSL
-544 QPTPYQASATYAA
+544 QPTPYQASSQY
-557 PKQTINV
+557 Q
-564 MPAPVSLNINGDELK
+564 APVNHITVKPADVHISTDVGRLE
-579 GVFNLISENKIQE
+579 GVFSVLADNKIQE

>member
-1 MNITAATLTNM
+1 MIITAATLRNIIKFDT
-12 VKWKNDNASLK
+12 DIQSLK
-23 KIKDGMKRL
+23 KVKEQMKKLR
-32 KKEASGV
+32 KE
-39 LDNSITPRSAASSV
+39 SSV
-53 KMAKQA
+53 GTVGSISPASANKTVASAKAVASQQMA
-59 AQAQVSAI
+59 AI
-67 SKVYNQASKVKSGF
+67 SKVYNQASKIKSGF
-81 GTGMVGTQSTKD
+81 GTGMVGTPSTKD

-116 RQAKEAALADKKRL
+116 RQAKEAALAEKRRVV
-130 AYRKGLKEA
+130 YRKALKEA

-151 NMSLDIARLDKLSA
+151 NMALDIGRMNKLSA

-171 VTAAKALSQQYREQR
+171 VQAAKALTQQYREQR

-196 KRLLQTTRAIARS
+196 KRLLQTTRAISRS

-216 PRQPRQPAGAK
+216 PRQPAVGAK
-227 GGRFGLAAGTGIASI
+227 GGRFGLAAGTGMAGI
-242 GAMVGGF
+242 GAMVGGY
-249 AAYSAAES
+249 AAYQAAES

-279 ALVRYA
+279 SLIRYA
-285 KKNNITKDPIDLL
+285 IKNNITKDPIDLL

-332 KLLKKTSISMSDI
+332 RLLKKTGISMADI
-345 KAMSPTAFM
+345 KAMSPTEFM

-362 QLKKTTGEMTYFLE
+362 QLKKTNAEMTYFLE
-376 SIDEGSLFMDA
+376 GVDDASLFMDA
-387 FKDQGKELVGTWE
+387 FKDQGKLLVGTWE
-400 GMRSKGQLLTDEQ
+400 DMDRKGQLLTNSE
-413 IEQLVQLRAFGQAV
+413 IEQLVKLREFGQAV
-427 GQAGQTLGDRF
+427 GAAGQTLGDRF
-438 SIALSE
+438 SLALSE
-444 AIGGSEGVGKSMK
+444 AIGGSMGVGKSMK

-491 EIRADSIKNHQ
+491 EIKADSLKNH
-502 ENLTKGGIRQWIA
+502 EANLKAGGIRQFLA
-515 EVGRDGMKAY
+515 EIGRDGMKAY

-544 QPTPYQASATYAA
+544 QPTPYQASSQYT
-557 PKQTINV
+557 
-564 MPAPVSLNINGDELK
+564 APVNHITVKPADVHISTDVGRLEGIFS
-579 GVFNLISENKIQE
+579 VISENSIND
-592 YNNNTMNDLLSSYPA
+592 YNNNILNDINSSYLN

>member
-1 MNITAATLTNM
+1 MNITAATLRNI
-12 VKWKNDNASLK
+12 VKFDTDIQSLK
-23 KIKDGMKRL
+23 RVKEQMKKLR
-32 KKEASGV
+32 KESIGAVGTISPASANKAV
-39 LDNSITPRSAASSV
+39 ASAKAV
-53 KMAKQA
+53 ANQQMA
-59 AQAQVSAI
+59 AI
-67 SKVYNQASKVKSGF
+67 SKVFNQASKVKSGF
-81 GTGMVGTQSTKD
+81 GTGIVGTPSTKD

-130 AYRKGLKEA
+130 AYRKALKEA

-171 VTAAKALSQQYREQR
+171 VTAAKALTQQYREQR

-196 KRLLQTTRAIARS
+196 KRLLQTTRAISRS
-209 EAQARKQ
+209 ETQARKQ
-216 PRQPRQPAGAK
+216 PRQQAVGAK
-227 GGRFGLAAGTGIASI
+227 NGRFGLAAGTGMAVA
-242 GAMVGGF
+242 GGLVGGF
-249 AAYSAAES
+249 AAYSAAQT
-257 STDRAMLIKQM
+257 STNRAMLIKQM
-268 QKQNVESFEAQ
+268 QKQDVESFEAQ
-279 ALVRYA
+279 ALVRYSVL
-285 KKNNITKDPIDLL
+285 NNITKDPIDLL

-332 KLLKKTSISMSDI
+332 KLLKPTGVTMKQI
-345 KAMSPTAFM
+345 KDWSPTEFM
-354 VQVVESGK
+354 VQVVDSGK
-362 QLKKTTGEMTYFLE
+362 QLKKTNAEMTYFLE
-376 SIDEGSLFMDA
+376 GVDDASLFLDA
-387 FKDQGKELVGTWE
+387 FKDQGKQLVNTWE
-400 GMRSKGQLLTDEQ
+400 DMRSKGQLLTSSEV
-413 IEQLVQLRAFGQAV
+413 EQLVQLRAFGQAV

-444 AIGGSEGVGKSMK
+444 AIGGSEGVGKSLK

-491 EIRADSIKNHQ
+491 EIKADSLKNHQ
-502 ENLTKGGIRQWIA
+502 ENLTKGGIRQWLA
-515 EVGRDGMKAY
+515 ELGRDGMKAY
-525 NGSSSSLTPQAM
+525 QPYANSLSPQAM

-544 QPTPYQASATYAA
+544 QPTPYQASSQY
-557 PKQTINV
+557 Q
-564 MPAPVSLNINGDELK
+564 APVNHITVKPADVHISTDVGRLE
-579 GVFNLISENKIQE
+579 GVFSVLANNKINE

>member
-1 MNITAATLTNM
+1 MIITAATLRNVVRYDT
-12 VKWKNDNASLK
+12 DIQSLK
-23 KIKDGMKRL
+23 RVKEQIKKLR
-32 KKEASGV
+32 KESIGTVGSISPASANKAV
-39 LDNSITPRSAASSV
+39 ASAKAV
-53 KMAKQA
+53 ANQQMA
-59 AQAQVSAI
+59 AI

-102 KQMNSVGKT
+102 KQMNSVGKS

-130 AYRKGLKEA
+130 AYRKALKEA
-139 TDRDIAATMKLK
+139 TDRDITATMKLK
-151 NMSLDIARLDKLSA
+151 NMALDIGRMDKLSA

-171 VTAAKALSQQYREQR
+171 VQAAKALSQQYREQR

-196 KRLLQTTRAIARS
+196 KRLLQTTKAIARS

-216 PRQPRQPAGAK
+216 PRQPAVGAK

-268 QKQNVESFEAQ
+268 QKQDVESFEAQ

-298 KDINEKKAEL
+298 KDINEKKSEL
-308 TEMGKVNPKTGE
+308 QLMGKVNPRTGE
-320 IQNGGEFADLYE
+320 IQSGGEMVDLYE
-332 KLLKKTSISMSDI
+332 KLLKPTGVTMDQI
-345 KAMSPTAFM
+345 KNWSPTELM
-354 VQVVESGK
+354 VQVVDSGR
-362 QLKKTTGEMTYFLE
+362 QLKKTNAEMTYFLE

-387 FKDQGKELVGTWE
+387 FKDQGKLLVGTWE
-400 GMRSKGQLLTDEQ
+400 DMDRKGQLLTSSEV
-413 IEQLVQLRAFGQAV
+413 EQLVKLREFGQAV

-438 SIALSE
+438 SIALAS
-444 AIGGSEGVGKSMK
+444 AVGGSEGVGKSLK

-485 FLKSQE
+485 FLKTQE
-491 EIRADSIKNHQ
+491 EIRADSLKNHE

-525 NGSSSSLTPQAM
+525 QPYANSLSPQAM

-544 QPTPYQASATYAA
+544 QPTPYQASSQY
-557 PKQTINV
+557 Q
-564 MPAPVSLNINGDELK
+564 APVNHITVKPADVHISTDVGRLE
-579 GVFNLISENKIQE
+579 GVFSVLADNKIASFEERQ
-592 YNNNTMNDLLSSYPA
+592 MNDLMTSFSA

>member
-1 MNITAATLTNM
+1 MIITAATLRNVIKFDT
-12 VKWKNDNASLK
+12 DIQSLK
-23 KIKDGMKRL
+23 KVKEQMKKLR
-32 KKEASGV
+32 KESIGTVGSISPASANKAV
-39 LDNSITPRSAASSV
+39 ASAKAV
-53 KMAKQA
+53 ANQQMA
-59 AQAQVSAI
+59 AI
-67 SKVYNQASKVKSGF
+67 SKVFNQASKVKSGF
-81 GTGMVGTQSTKD
+81 GTGIVGTPSTKD

-111 QSEAA
+111 QSEAT
-116 RQAKEAALADKKRL
+116 RQAKEAAQADKKRL
-130 AYRKGLKEA
+130 AYRKALKEA
-139 TDRDIAATMKLK
+139 TDRDITATMKLK
-151 NMSLDIARLDKLSA
+151 NMALDIGRMDKLSA

-209 EAQARKQ
+209 EAHARKQ
-216 PRQPRQPAGAK
+216 PRQPVDAK
-227 GGRFGLAAGTGIASI
+227 GGRFGLAAGTGMAGI

-268 QKQNVESFEAQ
+268 QKQDVESFEAQ

-308 TEMGKVNPKTGE
+308 TEMGKVNPRTGE

-332 KLLKKTSISMSDI
+332 KLLKKTGISMADI
-345 KAMSPTAFM
+345 KAMSPTSFM

-387 FKDQGKELVGTWE
+387 FKDQGKELVDTWE
-400 GMRSKGQLLTDEQ
+400 GMRRKGQLLTDEQ
-413 IEQLVQLRAFGQAV
+413 LVQLVKLREFGQAV

-438 SIALSE
+438 SLALAS
-444 AIGGSEGVGKSMK
+444 AVGGSEGVGKSLK

-463 EALGTAVGKL
+463 EVLGTAVGKL

-525 NGSSSSLTPQAM
+525 QPYANSLSPQAM
-537 IPTASSL
+537 IPTKSSL
-544 QPTPYQASATYAA
+544 QPTPYQASATYQT

-564 MPAPVSLNINGDELK
+564 MPAPVSIQIDGNKLE
-579 GVFNLISENKIQE
+579 GVFSVLADNKI
-592 YNNNTMNDLLSSYPA
+592 SSYNDNILNDINSSYLA
-607 R
+607 K

>member
-1 MNITAATLTNM
+1 MIITAATLRNI
-12 VKWKNDNASLK
+12 VKFDTDIQSLK
-23 KIKDGMKRL
+23 RVKEQMKKLR
-32 KKEASGV
+32 KESIGTVGSISPASANKAV
-39 LDNSITPRSAASSV
+39 ASAKAV
-53 KMAKQA
+53 ANQQMA
-59 AQAQVSAI
+59 AI
-67 SKVYNQASKVKSGF
+67 SKVYNQANKVKSGF
-81 GTGMVGTQSTKD
+81 GTGMVGKASTKD

-111 QSEAA
+111 QSEAT
-116 RQAKEAALADKKRL
+116 RQAKEAAQADKKRL
-130 AYRKGLKEA
+130 AYRKALKEA
-139 TDRDIAATMKLK
+139 TDRDITATMKLK
-151 NMSLDIARLDKLSA
+151 NMALGIGRMDKLSA

-171 VTAAKALSQQYREQR
+171 VQAAKALSQQYREQR

-216 PRQPRQPAGAK
+216 PRQPAVGAK
-227 GGRFGLAAGTGIASI
+227 GGRFGLAAGTGMAGI
-242 GAMVGGF
+242 GAMVGGY

-257 STDRAMLIKQM
+257 STGRAMLIKQM

-279 ALVRYA
+279 SLIRYA
-285 KKNNITKDPIDLL
+285 SKNNITKDPIDLL

-332 KLLKKTSISMSDI
+332 RLLKKTGISMGDI
-345 KAMSPTAFM
+345 KAMSPTEFM

-362 QLKKTTGEMTYFLE
+362 ILKKTNAEMTYFLE
-376 SIDEGSLFMDA
+376 GVDDASLFMDA
-387 FKDQGKELVGTWE
+387 FKDQGKQLVNTWE
-400 GMRSKGQLLTDEQ
+400 DMDRKGQLLTSSE
-413 IEQLVQLRAFGQAV
+413 IEQLVKLREFGQAV

-491 EIRADSIKNHQ
+491 EIKADSLRTHQ
-502 ENLTKGGIRQWIA
+502 ENLTKGGIRQWVA
-515 EVGRDGMKAY
+515 ELGRDGLKAY

-537 IPTASSL
+537 IPSAAAMRP
-544 QPTPYQASATYAA
+544 QPYQVSSQY
-557 PKQTINV
+557 Q
-564 MPAPVSLNINGDELK
+564 APVNHITVKPADVKLNIDSGKLE
-579 GVFNLISENKIQE
+579 GVFSVIASEHVSN
-592 YNNNTMNDLLSSYPA
+592 YNEQVLNDINTSYLN

>member
-1 MNITAATLTNM
+1 MIITAATLRNIIKFDT
-12 VKWKNDNASLK
+12 DIQSLK
-23 KIKDGMKRL
+23 KVKEQMKKLR
-32 KKEASGV
+32 KE
-39 LDNSITPRSAASSV
+39 SSV
-53 KMAKQA
+53 GTVGSISPASANKTVASAKAVASQQMA
-59 AQAQVSAI
+59 AI

-81 GTGMVGTQSTKD
+81 GTGMVGTPSTKD

-116 RQAKEAALADKKRL
+116 RQAKEAALAEKRRVV
-130 AYRKGLKEA
+130 YRKALKEA

-151 NMSLDIARLDKLSA
+151 NMALDIGRMNKLSA

-171 VTAAKALSQQYREQR
+171 VQAAKALTQQYREQR

-196 KRLLQTTRAIARS
+196 KRLLQTTRAISRS
-209 EAQARKQ
+209 EAQSRKQ
-216 PRQPRQPAGAK
+216 PRQPAVGAK
-227 GGRFGLAAGTGIASI
+227 GGRFGLAAGTGMAGI

-249 AAYSAAES
+249 AAFSAAES

-268 QKQNVESFEAQ
+268 QKQDVESFEAQ

-285 KKNNITKDPIDLL
+285 NKNNITKDPIDLL
-298 KDINEKKAEL
+298 KDINEKKSEL
-308 TEMGKVNPKTGE
+308 QLMGKVNPRTGE
-320 IQNGGEFADLYE
+320 IQSGGEMVDLYE
-332 KLLKKTSISMSDI
+332 KLLKPTGVTMDQI
-345 KAMSPTAFM
+345 KNWSPTEFM
-354 VQVVESGK
+354 VKVVDSGR
-362 QLKKTTGEMTYFLE
+362 QLKKTNAEMTYFLE

-387 FKDQGKELVGTWE
+387 FKDQGKQLVGTWE
-400 GMRSKGQLLTDEQ
+400 DMRSKGQLLTNSE

-444 AIGGSEGVGKSMK
+444 AIGGSMGVGKSMK

-491 EIRADSIKNHQ
+491 EIKADSLKNH
-502 ENLTKGGIRQWIA
+502 EANLKAGGIRQFLA
-515 EVGRDGMKAY
+515 EIGRDGMKAY

-544 QPTPYQASATYAA
+544 QPTPYQASSQYT
-557 PKQTINV
+557 
-564 MPAPVSLNINGDELK
+564 APVNHITVKPADVHISTDVGRLEGIFS
-579 GVFNLISENKIQE
+579 VISENSIND
-592 YNNNTMNDLLSSYPA
+592 YNNNILNDINSSYLN

>member
-1 MNITAATLTNM
+1 MNITAATLRNI
-12 VKWKNDNASLK
+12 VKFDTDIQSLK
-23 KIKDGMKRL
+23 RVKEQMKKLR
-32 KKEASGV
+32 KESIGTVGSISPASASKAV
-39 LDNSITPRSAASSV
+39 ASAKAV
-53 KMAKQA
+53 ANHQLA
-59 AQAQVSAI
+59 AI
-67 SKVYNQASKVKSGF
+67 SKVYNQANKVKSGF
-81 GTGMVGTQSTKD
+81 GTGMVGKASTKD

-111 QSEAA
+111 QSEAT
-116 RQAKEAALADKKRL
+116 RQAKEAAQADKKRL
-130 AYRKGLKEA
+130 AYRKALKEA

-227 GGRFGLAAGTGIASI
+227 GGRFGLAAGTGMAGI

-257 STDRAMLIKQM
+257 STDRALLIKQM

-298 KDINEKKAEL
+298 KDINEKKSEL
-308 TEMGKVNPKTGE
+308 QLMGKVNPRTGE
-320 IQNGGEFADLYE
+320 IQNGGEFSDLYE
-332 KLLKKTSISMSDI
+332 KLLKPTGVTMKQI
-345 KAMSPTAFM
+345 KDWSPTEFM

-362 QLKKTTGEMTYFLE
+362 QLKKTNAEMVFFLE
-376 SIDEGSLFMDA
+376 GVDDASLFMDA
-387 FKDQGKELVGTWE
+387 FKDQGKQLVNTWE
-400 GMRSKGQLLTDEQ
+400 DMRSKGQLLTNSE
-413 IEQLVQLRAFGQAV
+413 IEQLVKLREFGQAV

-438 SIALSE
+438 SIALAS
-444 AIGGSEGVGKSMK
+444 AVGGSEGVGKSMK

-485 FLKSQE
+485 FLRSQE

-525 NGSSSSLTPQAM
+525 QPYANNMTPQAM

-544 QPTPYQASATYAA
+544 QPTPYQASSQY
-557 PKQTINV
+557 Q
-564 MPAPVSLNINGDELK
+564 APVNHITVKPADVKLNIDSGKLE
-579 GVFNLISENKIQE
+579 GVFSVIASEHVSN
-592 YNNNTMNDLLSSYPA
+592 YNEQVFNDINTSYLN